1 MINLLPPKE
10 KTFLEQQKNLRSF
23 FVLSALFLLSLIC
36 LCFILLSIKIYISE
50 QVRFQKLILQEQQ
63 TEENFETSKIQ
74 QLEKDIKSI
83 NKELSG
89 LNSFYQN
96 QTHLTP
102 ILSKISQSLPIG
114 ANLFTFS
121 FIEDSSKIALSGF
134 CPSRELLFEFKKNLQ
149 SNEDFS
155 EITFPLANWVKPSD
169 INFTATII
177 YNNNRDESK

>member
-10 KTFLEQQKNLRSF
+10 KKFLEQQKTLRSF
-23 FVLSALFLLSLIC
+23 FILSALFLLSLIC
-36 LCFILLSIKIYISE
+36 LSFILLSIKVYISE
-50 QVRFQKLILQEQQ
+50 QVEFQKLILQEQQ
-63 TEENFETSKIQ
+63 TEKEFGTSKIQ
-74 QLEKDIKSI
+74 QLEKNIKSI
-83 NKELSG
+83 NKEITT

-96 QTHLTP
+96 QTHLIP
-102 ILSKISQSLPIG
+102 ILSKISQSLPLG
-114 ANLFTFS
+114 SNLSTFS
-121 FIEDSSKIALSGF
+121 FIGDSSKISLSGF

-177 YNNNRDESK
+177 FKPLAE